1 MKNSK
6 NLSLLSRL
14 GKLETVIVGGL
25 NKTAPGEQVNPIY
38 TVQAE

>member
-1 MKNSK
+1 MRDKQIIVSGLQK
-6 NLSLLSRL
+6 
-14 GKLETVIVGGL
+14 GETVIVGGL